1 MNTPKHARRFRRPP
15 LRTLMLLPLASIA
28 TVVTA
33 PARAQDAVPPALPAP
48 VPQATLERVE
58 IRASRPDESRERR
71 QATAA
76 KTVIGREELERQGDA
91 TVTEVLRRQPGV
103 TLDGRPGRGG
113 NPRLRGLGSG
123 YTQILI
129 NGE

>member
-1 MNTPKHARRFRRPP
+1 MKC
-15 LRTLMLLPLASIA
+15 S
-28 TVVTA
+28 A
-33 PARAQDAVPPALPAP
+33 PAAPVPP
-48 VPQATLERVE
+48 PQATLERVE

-76 KTVIGREELERQGDA
+76 RTVIGREELERQGDA
-91 TVTEVLRRQPGV
+91 TVTEVLKRQPGV

-129 NGE
+129 NGERMPMGMSLDALTPGQEKTVSVITEPNVSSAT